1 MLIHKWRCVAVLW
14 YNLIDKN
21 MWGLDLA
28 CGSSSD
34 DRCLSTSSSFDDDDD
49 ANNETDDGNND
60 DG

>member
-1 MLIHKWRCVAVLW
+1 MLIHKWRRVAVLQ
-14 YNLIDKN
+14 YNLIGKN

-34 DRCLSTSSSFDDDDD
+34 DHCLSTSSSFDDDD